1 MQGWT
6 RARRPGDPEAIAR
19 VRIPAVLG
27 CLFCVVLATGCA
39 RARANTIP
47 SLPPLEVPAPPPR
60 VLIPVE
66 VVAEGREPEPVQEE
80 PPETPVPAPPRR
92 PAPPTPPA
100 QPPKVAEEEPP
111 RPVPSPPTALQ
122 TTPPAGQGEAEK
134 AIRTTMVRAS
144 GDLNK
149 VDYRALNAGAR
160 NQYDTAK
167 RFIEQ
172 AEDAI
177 RLKNFLFAKNLAD
190 KAAVLAA
197 ELLAQ

>member
-1 MQGWT
+1 MQGGT
-6 RARRPGDPEAIAR
+6 RTERPGGLSLTFRALLCGGLC
-19 VRIPAVLG
+19 VL
-27 CLFCVVLATGCA
+27 LTTGCG

-80 PPETPVPAPPRR
+80 PLQTPAPTPPPR
-92 PAPPTPPA
+92 PAPPATPVP
-100 QPPKVAEEEPP
+100 PPKVAEEQPKPP
-111 RPVPSPPTALQ
+111 LPGPPTALQ
-122 TTPPAGQGEAEK
+122 TTPPAVQGEAEK

-144 GDLNK
+144 GDLSK
-149 VDYRALNAGAR
+149 VDYRALTAGAR

-177 RLKNFLFAKNLAD
+177 RLKNLLFAKNLAD

-197 ELLAQ
+197 ELLGQ

>member
-1 MQGWT
+1 
-6 RARRPGDPEAIAR
+6 
-19 VRIPAVLG
+19 V
-27 CLFCVVLATGCA
+27 
-39 RARANTIP
+39 
-47 SLPPLEVPAPPPR
+47 
-60 VLIPVE
+60 
-66 VVAEGREPEPVQEE
+66 
-80 PPETPVPAPPRR
+80 
-92 PAPPTPPA
+92 
-100 QPPKVAEEEPP
+100 QPPKVAEELPKP
-111 RPVPSPPTALQ
+111 AAVPGPPTALQ
-122 TTPPAGQGEAEK
+122 TTSSAEQGEAEK

-177 RLKNFLFAKNLAD
+177 RLKNLLFAKNLAD

-197 ELLAQ
+197 ELLGQ

>member
-1 MQGWT
+1 L
-6 RARRPGDPEAIAR
+6 
-19 VRIPAVLG
+19 VL
-27 CLFCVVLATGCA
+27 LAACASAAAGCA
-39 RARANTIP
+39 RARANVIP

-66 VVAEGREPEPVQEE
+66 VLAEGQEPEPTPEE
-80 PPETPVPAPPRR
+80 PLQLPAPVPPRR
-92 PAPPTPPA
+92 TTPPAAPA

-111 RPVPSPPTALQ
+111 QPVPAAPTALQ
-122 TTPPAGQGEAEK
+122 TTPPAVQGEAEK
-134 AIRTTMVRAS
+134 AIRTTMARAS

-160 NQYDTAK
+160 TQYDTAK

-172 AEDAI
+172 ADDAI
-177 RLKNFLFAKNLAD
+177 RLKNLLFAKNLAD

-197 ELLAQ
+197 ELLGQ